1 MDIQAPALI
10 GASKAYW
17 NSLTRFNV
25 PVTVIGVNGD
35 NYAVESDGHLF
46 LVPKANI
53 SLQKKIIAPIE
64 TTAPKPEGEYWFT
77 LTAND
82 HAELLNALAARAGVH
97 ADTWAKVIRALSLR
111 THTGTYT
118 NEWFCLPVHEATALL
133 SAYNYD
139 AHKHEKDINDWTPSG
154 LYYKTVVRQLWEEQ
168 LRREG
173 ITPR

>member
-46 LVPKANI
+46 IVPKANV
-53 SLQKKIIAPIE
+53 SPKKKIIAPIE
-64 TTAPKPEGEYWFT
+64 TTAPKPDGEYWLT

-82 HAELLNALAARAGVH
+82 HAELLKALATRQGLR
-97 ADTWAKVIRALSLR
+97 DNIWAEVIRALSPR

-133 SAYNYD
+133 SAYSYD
-139 AHKHEKDINDWTPSG
+139 AHKHEKDINGLLPSG
-154 LYYKTVVRQLWEEQ
+154 FYYKTVVRQLWEEQ
-168 LRREG
+168 LRRDG
-173 ITPR
+173 ITLR